1 MQGRF
6 SEGRFPEFTVRHFT
20 EFPSSDQLA
29 PVLGLLWV
37 EALDGSRWTRITND
51 VGSHLSLDIS
61 PGDIDIHPDL
71 YPVLLKGWPDDW
83 NEMTVEYFNLGSLAQ
98 AARAGE
104 LEWRSEVVKIRRS
117 QSLRDWPIYGPEEE

>member
-1 MQGRF
+1 MTEF
-6 SEGRFPEFTVRHFT
+6 SEFTVRHFT
-20 EFPSSDQLA
+20 EFPASDDLP

-37 EALDGSRWTRITND
+37 EAPDGSRWTRITND
-51 VGSHLSLDIS
+51 VGLHRSLDIS

-71 YPVLLKGWPDDW
+71 YPVLLKGWLEDW
-83 NEMTVEYFNLGSLAQ
+83 GEMTAEYINVASLAQ

-117 QSLRDWPIYGPEEE
+117 QSLRDWPIYGLEEE